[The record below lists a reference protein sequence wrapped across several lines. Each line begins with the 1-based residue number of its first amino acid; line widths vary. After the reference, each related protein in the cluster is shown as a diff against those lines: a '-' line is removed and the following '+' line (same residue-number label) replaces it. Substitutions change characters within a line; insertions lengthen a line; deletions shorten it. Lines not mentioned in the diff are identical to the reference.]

1 MDLTKKQIKAIENF
15 AIAAITFKMVMEKE
29 ARKQKGKKVPNVPKF
44 PSGGIIVGNDLTK
57 ECLEEMVIR
66 TKNFDF
72 KREYCQSPKKETE
85 NHCKDAS
92 EYLAQNIKQTD
103 KQSQLTQLRKKR
115 LEMENLL
122 SASKGVRN
130 MKYKEYISQVERIA
144 KQEIELT
151 EIEAKIAELAV

>member
-1 MDLTKKQIKAIENF
+1 MDLTKKQIKAIEAF

-29 ARKQKGKKVPNVPKF
+29 ARKQQNKEPNKF
-44 PSGGIIVGNDLTK
+44 PCGGFSNKHVADLR
-57 ECLEEMVIR
+57 EELVIK

-103 KQSQLTQLRKKR
+103 KQSQLTELRKKR
-115 LEMENLL
+115 LEMESIL

-144 KQEIELT
+144 RQEIELT

>member
-1 MDLTKKQIKAIENF
+1 MDLTKKQIKVIEAF

-29 ARKQKGKKVPNVPKF
+29 ARKQQNKAPNKF
-44 PSGGIIVGNDLTK
+44 PCGGFSNKHVADLG
-57 ECLEEMVIR
+57 EELVIK

-103 KQSQLTQLRKKR
+103 KQSQLIELRKKR

-144 KQEIELT
+144 KQEVELT
-151 EIEAKIAELAV
+151 VIEAKIAELTV

>member
-15 AIAAITFKMVMEKE
+15 AIAAIKFKMVMEKE
-29 ARKQKGKKVPNVPKF
+29 ARKQQNKEPNKHDEDLGGELFIKNKKFLFQKCALHQPK
-44 PSGGIIVGNDLTK
+44 N
-57 ECLEEMVIR
+57 
-66 TKNFDF
+66 
-72 KREYCQSPKKETE
+72 ETE
-85 NHCKDAS
+85 NHWKDAS

-103 KQSQLTQLRKKR
+103 KQSQLTELRKKR
-115 LEMENLL
+115 LEMESIL

>member
-1 MDLTKKQIKAIENF
+1 MDLTKKQIKAIEAF

-29 ARKQKGKKVPNVPKF
+29 ARKQQNKAPNKF
-44 PSGGIIVGNDLTK
+44 PCGGFSNKHVADLG
-57 ECLEEMVIR
+57 EELVIK

-92 EYLAQNIKQTD
+92 EYLAQNIRQTD
-103 KQSQLTQLRKKR
+103 KQSQLIELRKKR

-144 KQEIELT
+144 RQEIELT

>member
-15 AIAAITFKMVMEKE
+15 AIAAIKFKMVMEKE
-29 ARKQKGKKVPNVPKF
+29 TRKQQNKEPNKHDADLGGELFIKNKKFLFQKCALLKPK
-44 PSGGIIVGNDLTK
+44 N
-57 ECLEEMVIR
+57 
-66 TKNFDF
+66 
-72 KREYCQSPKKETE
+72 ETE
-85 NHCKDAS
+85 NHLADAS

-115 LEMENLL
+115 LEMENIL

>member
-1 MDLTKKQIKAIENF
+1 MDLTKKQIKAIEAF
-15 AIAAITFKMVMEKE
+15 AIAAITFKMVIEKE
-29 ARKQKGKKVPNVPKF
+29 ARKQQNKAPNKF
-44 PSGGIIVGNDLTK
+44 PCGGFSNKHVADLG
-57 ECLEEMVIR
+57 EELVIK

-115 LEMENLL
+115 LEMQNLF

-144 KQEIELT
+144 RQEIELT
-151 EIEAKIAELAV
+151 AIEAKIAELAV

>member
-1 MDLTKKQIKAIENF
+1 MDLTKKQIKAIEAF

-29 ARKQKGKKVPNVPKF
+29 ARKQQNKAPNKF
-44 PSGGIIVGNDLTK
+44 PCGGFSNKHVADLG
-57 ECLEEMVIR
+57 EELVIK

-103 KQSQLTQLRKKR
+103 KQSQLIELRKKR

-144 KQEIELT
+144 KQEVELT
-151 EIEAKIAELAV
+151 VIEAKIAELTV

>member
-1 MDLTKKQIKAIENF
+1 MDLTKKQIKAIKAF

-29 ARKQKGKKVPNVPKF
+29 ARKQKGQEVPKF
-44 PSGGIIVGNDLTK
+44 PSGGFSNKHVADLG
-57 ECLEEMVIR
+57 EELVIK

-103 KQSQLTQLRKKR
+103 KQSQLTELRKKR
-115 LEMENLL
+115 LEMESIL

-144 KQEIELT
+144 RQEIELT

>member
-1 MDLTKKQIKAIENF
+1 MDLTKKQIKAIEAL

-29 ARKQKGKKVPNVPKF
+29 ARKQQKQEPNKF
-44 PSGGIIVGNDLTK
+44 PCGGVMNKHVADFG
-57 ECLEEMVIR
+57 EEMVIR
-66 TKNFDF
+66 TKGFDF
-72 KREYCQSPKKETE
+72 NRKYCQNPKKETE

-103 KQSQLTQLRKKR
+103 RQSQLTQLRKKR
-115 LEMENLL
+115 LEMENIL
-122 SASKGVRN
+122 SASKWVRN

-144 KQEIELT
+144 RQEIELT